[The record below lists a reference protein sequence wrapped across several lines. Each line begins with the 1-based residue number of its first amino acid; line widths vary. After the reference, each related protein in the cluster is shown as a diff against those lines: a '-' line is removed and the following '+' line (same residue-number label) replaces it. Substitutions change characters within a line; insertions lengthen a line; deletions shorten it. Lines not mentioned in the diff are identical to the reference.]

1 MLSLSSHKDPDTIL
15 KKNGGK
21 WYQESVAAYSLP
33 SREFRLILI
42 SLRSGGLGLVSLSPS
57 REKTAGFS
65 RYMPLQK

>member
-15 KKNGGK
+15 KKNRSK

-42 SLRSGGLGLVSLSPS
+42 SLKSGGLGI
-57 REKTAGFS
+57 G
-65 RYMPLQK
+65 